1 MENNY
6 NDYYHKIGHKY
17 NHIRLDTENDM
28 KNVMNMIE
36 KYGASK
42 NLKIL
47 DIGCGTGKYG
57 KMMKKRG
64 YQVVGIDKS
73 DSQIDQA
80 KALIES
86 YVADATMIPFDDSS
100 FDICTMIMMI
110 QQLSSKDRIKAIEE
124 AYRVLKKGGLL
135 IIKTCSHE
143 DLQYRSTAQYFPKTL
158 EIDKERYPKIDELEK
173 ELSSFSKVEVEH
185 SSITIKKSK
194 ENYLNR
200 FKNRGTSNL
209 SFLTELEL
217 KEGIKKFE
225 EDYQDLDI
233 IERITKN
240 TFVIARKKE

>member
-6 NDYYHKIGHKY
+6 NDYYHKIGRKY

-28 KNVMNMIE
+28 ENVMNIIE

-57 KMMKKRG
+57 KMMKKGG

-73 DSQIDQA
+73 DSQVNQA
-80 KALIES
+80 KELIES

-110 QQLSSKDRIKAIEE
+110 QQLSKKDRIKAIEE

-143 DLQYRSTAQYFPKTL
+143 DCSTDLLLNIFQKL
-158 EIDKERYPKIDELEK
+158 LK
-173 ELSSFSKVEVEH
+173 S
-185 SSITIKKSK
+185 IKK
-194 ENYLNR
+194 
-200 FKNRGTSNL
+200 
-209 SFLTELEL
+209 
-217 KEGIKKFE
+217 
-225 EDYQDLDI
+225 DI
-233 IERITKN
+233 QRLMS
-240 TFVIARKKE
+240 

>member
-6 NDYYHKIGHKY
+6 NDYYHKIGRKY

-28 KNVMNMIE
+28 ENVMNMIE

-73 DSQIDQA
+73 DSQVNQA
-80 KALIES
+80 KELIES

-110 QQLSSKDRIKAIEE
+110 QQLSSKDRIKAIKE

-185 SSITIKKSK
+185 STITIKKSK
-194 ENYLNR
+194 ENYLSR